1 MNNECNIGSSQ
12 DHPHPQVRE
21 KKLSFRKPDP
31 GAKNVGTPALD
42 YVFLKGRDCFTL
54 IEKLSLEQ
62 RKPNKHFKMNSCEV

>member
-1 MNNECNIGSSQ
+1 MNAIL
-12 DHPHPQVRE
+12 DHLKITPTLKSVK